1 MYNFPK
7 QRLPYSRKAASNF
20 KWAKDVVDSILS
32 FSPQDEGVVNKYNS
46 NYQRKLSNYQLYNNQ
61 LNQFDFERECN
72 PLGLDV
78 GQFKDAIQPYNKT
91 YNKIQIL
98 LSDESKRPFNFRTIL
113 VNAEGIR
120 SKLMQRDAMLR
131 NYIDSVIKQ
140 TISSLS
146 EIYSPELLEVHQDHI
161 IHPKDMDKYMRY
173 SYRERREVLSQSI
186 LQYLMRKLE
195 IRDIKT
201 DAFKHALISG
211 EEVVYVGTNGDEP
224 HIEVINPLGFFY
236 HKSGETK
243 WIQKSLYAGYTT
255 YMTQAEVLD
264 RYGRYL
270 SEEDIKKID
279 TAFGDTNSL
288 REFTMEQNAKYGN
301 LPYDPVYQD
310 TYTSNQGSY
319 GKNTQTDIR
328 ISHVEWVSQRKVGF
342 LSTINEYG
350 EEDSTI
356 VSEDFE
362 IPTEFTKE
370 IVRGQYNAKTEYY
383 IWKIDNTIFKLNWD
397 YIPEVW
403 TATKVGHD
411 IFTMVGPK
419 EIQFRSMDD
428 PYDVSLGYHGL
439 VYNATN
445 AESVSL
451 MDRMKPFQY
460 LYFIIMHK
468 LKKLIAQDQGKVF
481 HFDVSMVD
489 PKIGIEK
496 TLYYLKEMNL
506 DIFNPLANADEPGQA
521 QRGKIASETNM
532 SNMQYIM
539 SYINMLAAIDNQ
551 ISEVAGVS
559 RQREGQTAP
568 TEAVSNAQANIQM
581 SALITEIY
589 FQAHAK
595 MWEKTLT
602 SLIHVAQHV
611 WKGKSIVKQYVLDDM
626 SLSTLELSPEDVSN
640 CDLGVFLTDSGK
652 EHEMFQSLR
661 GIADGLLNT
670 NRATFSDLITL
681 YEANSS
687 AELKAA
693 IRQSEEQTQ
702 QREQQMQQQQ
712 IEAAQQQQQ
721 AQQEF
726 DIMMQDRLFEHK
738 ERLAQIEV
746 FKFQKDIDIDNN
758 GIPDPLEVQKFVSD
772 QSIRERELDLA
783 EKKFEKDTE
792 LKEKD
797 LKIKARKSSKS

>member
-7 QRLPYSRKAASNF
+7 QRLPYSRKASSNF

-32 FSPQDEGVVNKYNS
+32 YSPQDEGVVNKYNS
-46 NYQRKLSNYQLYNNQ
+46 SYQRKLSNYQLYNNQ

-113 VNAEGIR
+113 VNAEGVR
-120 SKLMQRDAMLR
+120 SKLSQRDAMLR

-146 EIYSPELLEVHQDHI
+146 DIYSPELLEVHQEHI
-161 IHPKDMDKYMRY
+161 INPKDLDKYMRY
-173 SYRERREVLSQSI
+173 SYRERREILAQNI
-186 LQYLMRKLE
+186 LQYLYRKMD
-195 IRDIKT
+195 IKDIKT

-255 YMTQAEVLD
+255 FMTQAEVLD
-264 RYGRYL
+264 RYGKYL
-270 SEEDIKKID
+270 SQEDIEKID
-279 TAFGDTNSL
+279 TAFGDTNAL
-288 REFTMEQNAKYGN
+288 REFSMEQNAKYGN
-301 LPYDPVYQD
+301 LPYDPVYHD
-310 TYTSNQGSY
+310 TYTTTQGSY
-319 GKNTQTDIR
+319 GKSSHTDVR
-328 ISHVEWVSQRKVGF
+328 VSHVEWVSQRKVGF
-342 LSTINEYG
+342 LTMFNEYG
-350 EEDSTI
+350 EEETTI

-370 IVRGQYNAKTEYY
+370 IVRGRYGVKTEYY
-383 IWKIDNTIFKLNWD
+383 IWKLEDSVYKLNWD

-403 TATKVGHD
+403 TATKIGHD
-411 IFTMVGPK
+411 IYTMVGPK
-419 EIQFRSMDD
+419 EVQFRSMDD
-428 PYDVSLGYHGL
+428 PYDVSLGYHGI

-460 LYFIIMHK
+460 LYFIVMHK

-521 QRGKIASETNM
+521 QRGKIASETDM

-539 SYINMLAAIDNQ
+539 NYINILAALDNQ

-559 RQREGQTAP
+559 RQREGQTTP
-568 TEAVSNAQANIQM
+568 TEAVSNAQSNIQM

-589 FQAHAK
+589 FQSHAK
-595 MWEKTLT
+595 MWEKSLT
-602 SLIHVAQHV
+602 ALIHVAQHV
-611 WKGKSIVKQYVLDDM
+611 WKGKSIIKQYVLDDM

-652 EHEMFQSLR
+652 EYEMFSALKS
-661 GIADGLLNT
+661 ISDGLLNT

-693 IRQSEEQTQ
+693 IRQSEEETFK
-702 QREQQMQQQQ
+702 REQQSQQQQ

-721 AQQEF
+721 AQQQF

-758 GIPDPLEVQKFVSD
+758 GIPDPLEIQKFISD
-772 QSIRERELDLA
+772 QNLRERELDLA
-783 EKKFEKDTE
+783 EKKFEKESD

-797 LKIKARKSSKS
+797 LKIKARKSSK